1 MVESFVLIKDNY
13 RNVNKRYLSITGS
26 ENEEVDI
33 DEIVCDD
40 MIFEEIGGWCL
51 ITLLSGDSFAEEI
64 LLELSNGNRL
74 AYFFSDDSQMDC
86 EFLVI
91 ENNHIIRKKY
101 IYADTPEL
109 NEDEGFLLC
118 EEGTKFEYW
127 NDIDYFMEIA
137 RENTDQLFEY

>member
-1 MVESFVLIKDNY
+1 MIESFVLVKDNY
-13 RNVNKRYLSITGS
+13 QNVNKKYISITGS
-26 ENEEVDI
+26 ENKEVSI

-40 MIFEEIGGWCL
+40 MIFEEREGWCL

-64 LLELSNGNRL
+64 LLQLSDGNRL
-74 AYFFSDDSQMDC
+74 AYFYSDDSQMDC

-118 EEGTKFEYW
+118 EEGIKFEYW
-127 NDIDYFMEIA
+127 NDIDYFIEIA
-137 RENTDQLFEY
+137 REKPDQLFEY